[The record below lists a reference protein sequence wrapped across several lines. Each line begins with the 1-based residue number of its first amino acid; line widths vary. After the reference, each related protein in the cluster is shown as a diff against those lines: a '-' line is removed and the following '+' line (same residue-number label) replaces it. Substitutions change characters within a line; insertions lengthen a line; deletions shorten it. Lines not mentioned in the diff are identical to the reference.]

1 MKRQLQ
7 IELDPTNN
15 IERDINKNTVHSCL
29 QLKLFEQD
37 VGLQVCKTTKYV
49 TTLTIQYTLNRS
61 RAWSTMSSSE
71 VTPPTPLSPPLVVC
85 LKAWM
90 WLEKVVK
97 SIAENFDLS
106 FACAVAKIFTR
117 KVFSAN
123 LRGRI
128 ATKAMFFSGSSK
140 VDLDKAKVY
149 KVIYILF
156 LYYVF
161 AKCSFFSKLTWM
173 VAFWNFVTHT
183 IKVNVCKREP
193 HYYLETTGGVF

>member
-15 IERDINKNTVHSCL
+15 VERDINKNTVHSCL

-49 TTLTIQYTLNRS
+49 PTLTIQYTLNRS

-85 LKAWM
+85 LKVWM
-90 WLEKVVK
+90 WLEKVVTALRRASTYLLLVLLPK
-97 SIAENFDLS
+97 YLQGRF
-106 FACAVAKIFTR
+106 
-117 KVFSAN
+117 FSAN

-140 VDLDKAKVY
+140 VDLDKTKVY
-149 KVIYILF
+149 KVIYTIL
-156 LYYVF
+156 LYYLF

-193 HYYLETTGGVF
+193 HNYLKTTGGVF

>member
-1 MKRQLQ
+1 MQHRDNVMKRQLQ

-90 WLEKVVK
+90 WLEKVVTAQRRTSTYLLLVLLPK
-97 SIAENFDLS
+97 YLQ
-106 FACAVAKIFTR
+106 
-117 KVFSAN
+117 
-123 LRGRI
+123 GR
-128 ATKAMFFSGSSK
+128 FFLPTSEAG
-140 VDLDKAKVY
+140 LPPRRCF
-149 KVIYILF
+149 F
-156 LYYVF
+156 LGLP
-161 AKCSFFSKLTWM
+161 KLTWTKLKFTKWFTYFFFTM
-173 VAFWNFVTHT
+173 
-183 IKVNVCKREP
+183 
-193 HYYLETTGGVF
+193 YLQSALFSPS